1 LLARLGFFSNPRDLH
16 EREVLMSNKPKLPPP
31 EEASGPSLAI
41 IYQLPSDIAEKLSH
55 DELRCF
61 YSWSEA

>member
-1 LLARLGFFSNPRDLH
+1 
-16 EREVLMSNKPKLPPP
+16 MSNKPKLPPP